1 MAKEK
6 FNSRERSISTD
17 SGSVEAMTNL
27 PRLKE
32 VLWWKPVEI
41 TWKMDGGTPLFVQ
54 TELFMP
60 VPLTRRSTGAEKSL
74 HHCGTLS
81 DAMHYHSA
89 GELL

>member
-41 TWKMDGGTPLFVQ
+41 TWKMDGGNTTLCADG
-54 TELFMP
+54 TAHARSIDSKKHLSREEL
-60 VPLTRRSTGAEKSL
+60 TSL
-74 HHCGTLS
+74 WNS
-81 DAMHYHSA
+81 K
-89 GELL
+89 